1 MYTKMKFPSMHRNR
15 KQLYL
20 GTDSHKVRTRRQA
33 RNNFSVVQQVSF
45 TWRLYL
51 TNHINGIKKIKD
63 FPLRDLRVST
73 SNAVSLFESRHYA
86 SV

>member
-1 MYTKMKFPSMHRNR
+1 MHRNR
-15 KQLYL
+15 EQLYL

-45 TWRLYL
+45 TWSLYL
-51 TNHINGIKKIKD
+51 TNHINGIKKKWKI
-63 FPLRDLRVST
+63 FPYVTFASALLMQLL
-73 SNAVSLFESRHYA
+73 LFESRHYA